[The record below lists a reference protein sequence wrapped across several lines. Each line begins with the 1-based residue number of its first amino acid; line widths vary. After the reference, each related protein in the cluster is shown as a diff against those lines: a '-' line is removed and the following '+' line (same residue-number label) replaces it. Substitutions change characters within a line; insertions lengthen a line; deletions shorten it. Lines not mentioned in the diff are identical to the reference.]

1 MAKDE
6 KVLEGTVSRK
16 QEVEQIRRAARQF
29 AMQYFHFTKTLYDEF
44 GAETAKKLVQ
54 KTVFNL
60 GRDRG
65 EQMRKRAIEEGKRT
79 DTVDDF
85 MAVIDLP
92 FDGWIPEWG
101 ENHCPYAEVWRGY
114 IKEYPWFAEFAPFY
128 CDVID
133 TTTIETF
140 THKLSH
146 KITQNVISK
155 GTACLRKYFP
165 SEKVEQGEYTYDSKE

>member
-44 GAETAKKLVQ
+44 GAETTKKLVQ

-65 EQMRKRAIEEGKRT
+65 EQMRKRAIEEGKST